1 MLDRPTRTAPTVPL
15 RRCLIALCAAASGW
29 ALPCGA
35 TASTASTAQLQTELA
50 AIPLKRGLELGVH
63 VHDLASGTTLDH
75 GSLQR
80 WYLASLVKLPIA
92 IAVLRG
98 VERGSFSLDT
108 TLRLRADDRVDGAGQ
123 TNLQPVAT
131 ELTLRYLLEQM
142 MAYSDN
148 TASDMLI
155 ELVGLSNV
163 NETVASLV
171 PQGFGPITTLA
182 DVRRKVY
189 GELTPAASQLRGN
202 DLLRLHAQPGDEAR
216 VQLLAQLV
224 GEPAVGFK
232 RGSLQSAYTAYYRSG
247 LNSATLDA
255 YGQLVASV
263 AQGRALGP
271 EQTIYLLALMERTRT
286 GTRRIAAGLAPE
298 LRWAHKTGTQRHRIC
313 DAGVVRAPGTPAA
326 AGTVVVACVR
336 GDAPVA
342 QAEAALRRVGLALCR
357 SGLISKGSLDATTC
371 PAALPVGRDADADGP
386 AVVRGSTGRE

>member
-1 MLDRPTRTAPTVPL
+1 MLDRPIRAATTSHL
-15 RRCLIALCAAASGW
+15 RRCLTALCAAAAGW

-35 TASTASTAQLQTELA
+35 AAPTAQLQSELA
-50 AIPLKRGLELGVH
+50 AIPLKRGVELGVH
-63 VHDLASGTTLDH
+63 VLDLTSGAALDH
-75 GSLQR
+75 GSTQR

-98 VERGSFSLDT
+98 VERGSFTLDT

-123 TNLQPVAT
+123 TNQQPIAT
-131 ELTLRYLLEQM
+131 ELPLRYLLEQM

-155 ELVGLSNV
+155 DLVGLATV

-171 PQGFGPITTLA
+171 PQGFGPITSLA

-189 GELTPAASQLRGN
+189 GELTPGASQLRGN

-216 VQLLAQLV
+216 LQLLAQLV
-224 GEPAVGFK
+224 GEPATRFR
-232 RGSLQSAYTAYYRSG
+232 RGSLQSAYAAYYRSG

-271 EQTIYLLALMERTRT
+271 EQTAYLLALMERTRT

-313 DAGVVRAPGTPAA
+313 DAGVVRAPGVQAS

-336 GDAPVA
+336 GDAPPA
-342 QAEAALRRVGLALCR
+342 QAETALRRVGLALCR
-357 SGLISKGSLDATTC
+357 SGLISKGSLDATNC
-371 PAALPVGRDADADGP
+371 PAAPPVGRDADADGAP
-386 AVVRGSTGRE
+386 VVRGGTLRE